1 MAGGV
6 IGQFIVAVRRFLPGK
21 SVSDDIAENLM
32 NVMINTNAFFPTHI
46 CIGRSKCNYKS
57 KTESHNTEFFLC

>member
-1 MAGGV
+1 MFPDSFLPMAGSV
-6 IGQFIVAVRRFLPGK
+6 TGQFIVALRRFLPGK

-46 CIGRSKCNYKS
+46 
-57 KTESHNTEFFLC
+57 

>member
-1 MAGGV
+1 MAGSV

-21 SVSDDIAENLM
+21 SVSDDIAEDLM

-57 KTESHNTEFFLC
+57 KTESHNTELFLC